1 MTRDEVAA
9 EAAAAFDVRVTETL
23 QRQARF
29 AVAVPGGSVARTVFP
44 RLAELSLPWDRVDLT
59 FVDERIVP
67 LSNRDSNG
75 GAARAEWIDRLGP
88 LRPRIIAPP
97 VDRVDPDDVA
107 AGWQLSLVDA
117 LGTPPRLDLA
127 ILGMGPDVHV
137 ASLFAGHPL
146 LDRRGAWTAGLA
158 DSPKPP
164 PARVTLTLDALA
176 AASEIWVI
184 AFGREKAAAVADAR
198 DNPASQLPA
207 AIVARAA
214 RRVQWFLDDP
224 AASRG
229 TQRSTEGKN

>member
-1 MTRDEVAA
+1 MTCDEVAA

-29 AVAVPGGSVARTVFP
+29 AVAVPGGSVARTIFP

-59 FVDERIVP
+59 FVDERVVP
-67 LSNRDSNG
+67 ASDRDSNR
-75 GAARAEWIDRLGP
+75 GAAESGWIDRLGTT
-88 LRPRIIAPP
+88 RPRVIAPP
-97 VDRVDPDDVA
+97 VDRVDPQVVA

-117 LGTPPRLDLA
+117 LGSPPRLDLA
-127 ILGMGPDVHV
+127 ILGMGSDGHV

-146 LDRRGAWTAGLA
+146 LERRGAWTAGLT

-176 AASEIWVI
+176 AASEIWVV

-198 DNPASQLPA
+198 DNPSSQLPV

-214 RRVQWFLDDP
+214 RRVRWFLDAA

-229 TQRSTEGKN
+229 TQRNTEGQN